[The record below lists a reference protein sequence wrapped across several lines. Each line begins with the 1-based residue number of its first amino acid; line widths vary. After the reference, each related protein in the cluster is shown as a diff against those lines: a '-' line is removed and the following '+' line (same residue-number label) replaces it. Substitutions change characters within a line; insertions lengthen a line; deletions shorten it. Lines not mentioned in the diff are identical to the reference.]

1 MYKQKGGIKMKNL
14 NIRKVLLPVATS
26 LVLISSACTNEETK
40 TLETSIEKNIEI
52 ETETE
57 AQAETQTEPT
67 IETDISENTTNQ
79 EESFDNF
86 TTEKEEISTLINKD
100 DFEKAKEKGTEFFI
114 TAVDFIFYDAEY
126 KNITFDELTDE
137 AKKETYDNLCIIDG
151 WIMNIAPNYKENL
164 GEKWQLVKDFTSEK
178 YYFALDKIKEYISE
192 ENYNAVKEFKDN
204 AKTTIKD
211 GWEKTKEKVKTKAD
225 DWYQQFKNDHE

>member
-1 MYKQKGGIKMKNL
+1 MKNL
-14 NIRKVLLPVATS
+14 NIRKILLPIATS
-26 LVLISSACTNEETK
+26 LVLMSSACTSTNEETK
-40 TLETSIEKNIEI
+40 TVETSIEESMEI
-52 ETETE
+52 ETEVQT
-57 AQAETQTEPT
+57 ETQKEPT
-67 IETDISENTTNQ
+67 IETDMLEESTNQ
-79 EESFDNF
+79 KESFDNF
-86 TTEKEEISTLINKD
+86 ATEKEEISTLISEED
-100 DFEKAKEKGTEFFI
+100 LAQAKEKGTEFFI

-126 KNITFDELTDE
+126 KNVTFDELTDE

-151 WIMNIAPNYKENL
+151 WIMNIAPDYKENL

-178 YYFALDKIKEYISE
+178 YYFVLDKIKEYIGE

-211 GWEKTKEKVKTKAD
+211 GWGNTKEKVKTKAD

>member
-1 MYKQKGGIKMKNL
+1 MKNL
-14 NIRKVLLPVATS
+14 KIRKILLPVATS
-26 LVLISSACTNEETK
+26 LVLISSACTNEPKETI
-40 TLETSIEKNIEI
+40 ETAIEQS
-52 ETETE
+52 TETE
-57 AQAETQTEPT
+57 IQTEITPNK
-67 IETDISENTTNQ
+67 IETDTENTLTETTSQ

-86 TTEKEEISTLINKD
+86 DTEKEEISTLISEE
-100 DFEKAKEKGTEFFI
+100 DFEQAKEKGTEFFI
-114 TAVDFIFYDAEY
+114 NAVDFIFYDAEY
-126 KNITFDELTDE
+126 KDVTFDELTDE

-178 YYFALDKIKEYISE
+178 YYFALDKIKEYIGE

-211 GWEKTKEKVKTKAD
+211 GWEKTKEKVKTKTD

>member
-1 MYKQKGGIKMKNL
+1 MKNL
-14 NIRKVLLPVATS
+14 NIRKILLPIATS
-26 LVLISSACTNEETK
+26 LVLMSSACTSTNEETK
-40 TLETSIEKNIEI
+40 TVETSIEESMEI
-52 ETETE
+52 ETE
-57 AQAETQTEPT
+57 AQTETQKEPT
-67 IETDISENTTNQ
+67 IETDMLEDTSNQ

-86 TTEKEEISTLINKD
+86 ATEKEEISTLISEE
-100 DFEKAKEKGTEFFI
+100 DFAQAKEKGTEFFI

-126 KNITFDELTDE
+126 KNVTFDELTDE

-151 WIMNIAPNYKENL
+151 WIMNIAPDYKEDL

-178 YYFALDKIKEYISE
+178 YYFVLDKIKEYIGE

-211 GWEKTKEKVKTKAD
+211 GWENTKEKVKTKAD

>member
-1 MYKQKGGIKMKNL
+1 MK
-14 NIRKVLLPVATS
+14 RK
-26 LVLISSACTNEETK
+26 
-40 TLETSIEKNIEI
+40 
-52 ETETE
+52 
-57 AQAETQTEPT
+57 
-67 IETDISENTTNQ
+67 
-79 EESFDNF
+79 
-86 TTEKEEISTLINKD
+86 
-100 DFEKAKEKGTEFFI
+100 
-114 TAVDFIFYDAEY
+114 
-126 KNITFDELTDE
+126 
-137 AKKETYDNLCIIDG
+137 KKPYDNLCIIDG

-225 DWYQQFKNDHE
+225 DWYQQFKK